1 MDNKNTEISADPS
14 RTWISPSLR
23 SFDIEYP
30 EYGATGLIEGRWSLR
45 KTPSPF
51 ITFIIPSIGRDSLKD
66 TLNSLLN
73 LNDSSWNAIII
84 FDGITYESPIK
95 DERIITKTIEKTG
108 LQEHGKS
115 RAGLV
120 RNIGIE
126 MAVNKYK
133 KDCSKD
139 CIKDSDF
146 HWIGFVDDD
155 DCLSPNYINNLK
167 AELNIDKV
175 SNFCKPEVV
184 IFRMAYENGL
194 VLPMQ
199 QDRNIILKKVGISFC
214 INIDIAHKY
223 KFDNHIYEDFM
234 YLKLLQNNGHKI
246 IISEY
251 VSYFVKCKSYKEE
264 NIDNNINKNI
274 DKNKK
279 KRFPKILLNY
289 EDFS

>member
-1 MDNKNTEISADPS
+1 MDNKNTEISAAP
-14 RTWISPSLR
+14 RRAYPGCGAAGVWI
-23 SFDIEYP
+23 
-30 EYGATGLIEGRWSLR
+30 LR

-73 LNDSSWNAIII
+73 LNDSDWNAIII
-84 FDGITYESPIK
+84 FDGVKYESPIK

-133 KDCSKD
+133 KDC
-139 CIKDSDF
+139 IKDSDF

-155 DCLSPNYINNLK
+155 DCLSPDYIDNLK

-234 YLKLLQNNGHKI
+234 YLKRLQNNGHKI

-264 NIDNNINKNI
+264 NID
-274 DKNKK
+274 KNKK

>member
-1 MDNKNTEISADPS
+1 MESIMTKKNMIL
-14 RTWISPSLR
+14 SPL
-23 SFDIEYP
+23 
-30 EYGATGLIEGRWSLR
+30 
-45 KTPSPF
+45 

-84 FDGITYESPIK
+84 FDGITYENPIK
-95 DERIITKTIEKTG
+95 DDRIITKYIPKIG
-108 LQEHGKS
+108 VQEQGKS
-115 RAGLV
+115 KAGLV

-126 MAVNKYK
+126 MALNEYR
-133 KDCSKD
+133 KDCNKD
-139 CIKDSDF
+139 CNKDCK
-146 HWIGFVDDD
+146 WIGFVDDD
-155 DCLSPNYINNLK
+155 DCLSPNYIDNLK
-167 AELNIDKV
+167 AELNIDQI
-175 SNFCKPEVV
+175 SNFCKPEVI
-184 IFRMAYENGL
+184 IFRMTYENGL

-214 INIDIAHKY
+214 INTDIAHKY

-234 YLKLLQNNGHKI
+234 YLKRLQNNRHKI

-264 NIDNNINKNI
+264 ENICKNN
-274 DKNKK
+274 K

>member
-1 MDNKNTEISADPS
+1 MDNKNTEIS
-14 RTWISPSLR
+14 
-23 SFDIEYP
+23 
-30 EYGATGLIEGRWSLR
+30 
-45 KTPSPF
+45 SPF

-73 LNDSSWNAIII
+73 LNDSAWNAIII
-84 FDGITYESPIK
+84 FDGVTYESPIK

-108 LQEHGKS
+108 IQEHGKS

-126 MAVNKYK
+126 IVL
-133 KDCSKD
+133 KD
-139 CIKDSDF
+139 CIKNCM
-146 HWIGFVDDD
+146 WIGFVDDD
-155 DCLSPNYINNLK
+155 DCLSPDYIDNLK
-167 AELNIDKV
+167 TELNIDQV

-214 INIDIAHKY
+214 INTDIAYKY

-234 YLKLLQNNGHKI
+234 YLKCLQNNGHKI

-251 VSYFVKCKSYKEE
+251 VSYYVRCKSYKEE
-264 NIDNNINKNI
+264 ENIDKNI
-274 DKNKK
+274 KKNKK

-289 EDFS
+289 EDFSSNLSITYK